1 MSDILEPLLPLQSW
15 YDAGSSREV
24 EDQIIR
30 ALLNSRDL
38 DEGFLSPRLTQIPDP
53 ELLPHLR
60 ASLELFWQVAQ
71 SGRKLLLVGDY
82 DVDGVTSVA
91 LMLRFFRRM
100 GLTNLDYFL
109 PSRLRH
115 GYGLTE
121 AACDEVLAKE
131 PALVITLDNG
141 ITARTEVQRL
151 LDAGVQVIVTDHHE
165 PQPELVPRCLCI
177 NPKLAESRF
186 PDRDISGVGVAFL
199 WLAGLRSYLRELG
212 FWQGNEPN
220 LLEHLDL
227 VALGSIADQVPLLG
241 VNRVFTRFGLSQMTQ
256 KMHEQD
262 AGPGFY
268 YLRAFADRLKVQVFD
283 EQVLAFR
290 LAPLLNAAGRMG
302 DAGPALEFLLSTELT
317 QARNALKDLERLN
330 GQRRTRQEKMLTK
343 AKTLALGQQEAGGL
357 VLFDEEF
364 HEGLS
369 GVVAHRLLDE
379 YGLPTAVFSPAG
391 PGLIKA
397 SLRSRE
403 VNLMEILTQC
413 DRHLNHWG
421 GHANAAG
428 CGMKLEALP
437 AFVVQFQAAC
447 KLAMAGVPL
456 QRVQADLE
464 VLPRMMSFRLAELV
478 AQMEPF
484 GRGHRQPSFYL
495 RGLTLFEPRVMAGKH
510 LKWELDRDLE
520 MIYWDGLGQLPP
532 GSQHDLVVHLT
543 RNQYLGRWKRQLVVQ
558 AVTGA

>member
-256 KMHEQD
+256 KMH
-262 AGPGFY
+262 
-268 YLRAFADRLKVQVFD
+268 
-283 EQVLAFR
+283 
-290 LAPLLNAAGRMG
+290 
-302 DAGPALEFLLSTELT
+302 
-317 QARNALKDLERLN
+317 
-330 GQRRTRQEKMLTK
+330 
-343 AKTLALGQQEAGGL
+343 
-357 VLFDEEF
+357 
-364 HEGLS
+364 
-369 GVVAHRLLDE
+369 
-379 YGLPTAVFSPAG
+379 
-391 PGLIKA
+391 
-397 SLRSRE
+397 
-403 VNLMEILTQC
+403 
-413 DRHLNHWG
+413 
-421 GHANAAG
+421 
-428 CGMKLEALP
+428 
-437 AFVVQFQAAC
+437 
-447 KLAMAGVPL
+447 
-456 QRVQADLE
+456 
-464 VLPRMMSFRLAELV
+464 
-478 AQMEPF
+478 
-484 GRGHRQPSFYL
+484 
-495 RGLTLFEPRVMAGKH
+495 
-510 LKWELDRDLE
+510 
-520 MIYWDGLGQLPP
+520 
-532 GSQHDLVVHLT
+532 
-543 RNQYLGRWKRQLVVQ
+543 
-558 AVTGA
+558 